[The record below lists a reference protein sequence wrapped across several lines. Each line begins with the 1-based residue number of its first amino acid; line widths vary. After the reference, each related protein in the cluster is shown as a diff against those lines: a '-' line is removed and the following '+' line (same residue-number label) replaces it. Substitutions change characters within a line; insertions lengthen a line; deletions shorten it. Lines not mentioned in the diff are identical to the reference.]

1 MISRVFEKTGAG
13 SVAAAGGGK
22 KRPCD
27 GDPEVSS
34 PSSLS
39 LPQSGDSCSYEVG
52 AASSHVPC
60 FSMAAPPPSYGRNS
74 LLELLPPTPPSFDLL
89 HFAPSASASASSS
102 RIGAFPTLKSLE
114 ENLHLP
120 LMFQTVAP
128 PPPPPPF
135 HAGFNGH
142 VFGDGGIGQWGAME
156 DQKVC
161 GSELDCMWS

>member
-1 MISRVFEKTGAG
+1 MPQDEWVISRVFEKTGAG
-13 SVAAAGGGK
+13 CVAAASGGGK

-34 PSSLS
+34 PSSIS
-39 LPQSGDSCSYEVG
+39 LPPSGDSCSYEVG

-74 LLELLPPTPPSFDLL
+74 LLELLPPPPSFDLM
-89 HFAPSASASASSS
+89 HFAPSASSSSS
-102 RIGAFPTLKSLE
+102 RFGAFPTLKSLE

-120 LMFQTVAP
+120 LMFPAAAP
-128 PPPPPPF
+128 PPPPL
-135 HAGFNGH
+135 HGGNM
-142 VFGDGGIGQWGAME
+142 FGDGGVGQWAAME
-156 DQKVC
+156 EQKVC